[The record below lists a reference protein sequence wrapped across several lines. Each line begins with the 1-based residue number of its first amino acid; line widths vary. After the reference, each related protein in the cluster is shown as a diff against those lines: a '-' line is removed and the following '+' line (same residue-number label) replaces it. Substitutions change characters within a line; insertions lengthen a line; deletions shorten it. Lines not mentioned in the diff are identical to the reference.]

1 MFSGFLGE
9 EEDEEERVCEG
20 EKSLMEGI
28 CSDLKVTVEV
38 KSEAAMGEE
47 VWSSLP
53 GEDGKQENRL
63 CKLV

>member
-38 KSEAAMGEE
+38 KSEERRE
-47 VWSSLP
+47 KRV
-53 GEDGKQENRL
+53 
-63 CKLV
+63 